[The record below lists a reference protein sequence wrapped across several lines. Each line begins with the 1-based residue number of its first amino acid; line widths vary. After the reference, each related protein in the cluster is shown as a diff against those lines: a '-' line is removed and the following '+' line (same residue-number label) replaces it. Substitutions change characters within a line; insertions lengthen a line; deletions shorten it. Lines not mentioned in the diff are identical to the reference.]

1 MLYPV
6 ELRAQKPA
14 NTVVGVERFELPTL
28 SSQTRC
34 ATRLRYTPPYSV
46 KPQTLAW
53 LGVRNGREAVRARQS
68 VSEIGGYC
76 VVVRLVAGVC

>member
-14 NTVVGVERFELPTL
+14 NTVVWVERFELPTL

-46 KPQTLAW
+46 KTRTLVW
-53 LGVRNGREAVRARQS
+53 LGVRNGREAVRSRQS
-68 VSEIGGYC
+68 LSEINSYWLIVGS
-76 VVVRLVAGVC
+76 VAGVC